1 MYVVACELVHDHPFG
16 YAGTWAW
23 LDNIVISGMLCRFLF
38 SLKIDTGK
46 EVHVCQGEPKMDKK
60 QAQESAAIT
69 MLAHLTEKG
78 IIRS

>member
-1 MYVVACELVHDHPFG
+1 MIIRLDMPAQCPC
-16 YAGTWAW
+16 TWAY
-23 LDNIVISGMLCRFLF
+23 LDHIVIYGMLCRFLF

-46 EVHVCQGEPKMDKK
+46 EVYVCQGEPKMDKK
-60 QAQESAAIT
+60 QAQESAAIS

>member
-1 MYVVACELVHDHPFG
+1 
-16 YAGTWAW
+16 
-23 LDNIVISGMLCRFLF
+23 MLCRFLF

-46 EVHVCQGEPKMDKK
+46 EVYVCQGEPKMDKK
-60 QAQESAAIT
+60 QAQESAAIS